1 MTQQFDLTFNTTN
14 TMDKMMTQSQSKSY
28 SSSSYAD
35 ADKFDNFLSNANK
48 SYTQDSTRN
57 DKSQSQSKTNNRQE
71 TSNNKSNSTV
81 AENKSEY
88 KESTKYEE
96 NSNNVSNENSV
107 KDEKT
112 SLDTKADNKK
122 SEIINDESNLVINE
136 EIVENNE
143 VDVKEMMMVSNAQL
157 SNVEVTSED
166 VSKLEKSFAMSD
178 VPVDEELPTEAIKSG
193 INLETLSKA
202 IETPV
207 EDTTD
212 VNMQV
217 VDNAVK
223 DSVVSKDD
231 AISAMYKVKTQNVED
246 TNDVKV
252 DNKVAIAEAK
262 VDTKLETSVETKAEP
277 KINVELDAKVSEN
290 VQLSNLEENNLK
302 MKDDLKVVDN
312 ADVEVKDVKSD
323 VETKVDVVKEED
335 FAVKDDVK
343 SNEKTNINDLDKI
356 QLVKDVKAE
365 KDELKATKDVQN
377 TVEELAK
384 NTKDGVIHEVKAVNI
399 DKVNGN
405 QKQET
410 ENTVSTDKLNKLQEE
425 VQSAKA
431 ENIFETLSTQDEKVS
446 NNDKK
451 VYDKFAKTNVESDET
466 MEIED
471 DTKGIEFISKKADKV
486 VDKTNIQDKHATNIK
501 DKVENVKIQVEDN
514 VKVVTNQT
522 QDSVKTEK
530 ANEAM
535 TKAGL
540 TTKSLREMDGKVT
553 SMETGNQAGAQ
564 FGETSQEMLM
574 RDILSHDATAQTGEA
589 KTTVDSTQA
598 LNKSTT
604 AQQPQ
609 AQQNTQEAQEVNIL
623 DQIRAKFA
631 VSKQNGLQ
639 KITIGLTPESLGKV
653 TVEIVKGQNGISANL
668 LAENPQAKEILDKN
682 LDGLKSVLQ
691 TQGVNVN
698 NVNVKV
704 TEAGR
709 SSENNNNMFQNDDGQ
724 FSQDSSGD
732 NSRGNNSSN
741 QEKHSEFEFMNNNSI
756 SAENTEPEDVIS
768 NTMQIEK
775 TVSIKGGNGKIS
787 YKL

>member
-1 MTQQFDLTFNTTN
+1 MKKFLTT
-14 TMDKMMTQSQSKSY
+14 
-28 SSSSYAD
+28 
-35 ADKFDNFLSNANK
+35 
-48 SYTQDSTRN
+48 
-57 DKSQSQSKTNNRQE
+57 
-71 TSNNKSNSTV
+71 
-81 AENKSEY
+81 
-88 KESTKYEE
+88 
-96 NSNNVSNENSV
+96 
-107 KDEKT
+107 
-112 SLDTKADNKK
+112 
-122 SEIINDESNLVINE
+122 
-136 EIVENNE
+136 
-143 VDVKEMMMVSNAQL
+143 
-157 SNVEVTSED
+157 
-166 VSKLEKSFAMSD
+166 
-178 VPVDEELPTEAIKSG
+178 IK
-193 INLETLSKA
+193 
-202 IETPV
+202 
-207 EDTTD
+207 
-212 VNMQV
+212 
-217 VDNAVK
+217 
-223 DSVVSKDD
+223 
-231 AISAMYKVKTQNVED
+231 
-246 TNDVKV
+246 
-252 DNKVAIAEAK
+252 KVA
-262 VDTKLETSVETKAEP
+262 
-277 KINVELDAKVSEN
+277 
-290 VQLSNLEENNLK
+290 
-302 MKDDLKVVDN
+302 
-312 ADVEVKDVKSD
+312 
-323 VETKVDVVKEED
+323 
-335 FAVKDDVK
+335 
-343 SNEKTNINDLDKI
+343 
-356 QLVKDVKAE
+356 
-365 KDELKATKDVQN
+365 
-377 TVEELAK
+377 
-384 NTKDGVIHEVKAVNI
+384 
-399 DKVNGN
+399 
-405 QKQET
+405 
-410 ENTVSTDKLNKLQEE
+410 
-425 VQSAKA
+425 
-431 ENIFETLSTQDEKVS
+431 
-446 NNDKK
+446 
-451 VYDKFAKTNVESDET
+451 DKFAKTNVESDET

-486 VDKTNIQDKHATNIK
+486 VDKTNIQDKQATNIK

-589 KTTVDSTQA
+589 KTTVDFTQA

-631 VSKQNGLQ
+631 ISKQNGLQ

-691 TQGVNVN
+691 SQGVNVN

-704 TEAGR
+704 TEVGR

>member
-1 MTQQFDLTFNTTN
+1 
-14 TMDKMMTQSQSKSY
+14 
-28 SSSSYAD
+28 
-35 ADKFDNFLSNANK
+35 
-48 SYTQDSTRN
+48 
-57 DKSQSQSKTNNRQE
+57 
-71 TSNNKSNSTV
+71 
-81 AENKSEY
+81 
-88 KESTKYEE
+88 
-96 NSNNVSNENSV
+96 
-107 KDEKT
+107 
-112 SLDTKADNKK
+112 
-122 SEIINDESNLVINE
+122 
-136 EIVENNE
+136 
-143 VDVKEMMMVSNAQL
+143 MMMVSNAQL

-231 AISAMYKVKTQNVED
+231 AISAMD

-277 KINVELDAKVSEN
+277 KIDVELDAKVSEN

-384 NTKDGVIHEVKAVNI
+384 NTKDGVIHEVKA
-399 DKVNGN
+399 KVNEN

-410 ENTVSTDKLNKLQEE
+410 ENTVSTDKFNKLQEE

-451 VYDKFAKTNVESDET
+451 VADKFAKTNVESDET

-486 VDKTNIQDKHATNIK
+486 VDKTNIQDKQATNIK

-589 KTTVDSTQA
+589 KTTVDFTQA

-604 AQQPQ
+604 AKQPQ

-691 TQGVNVN
+691 SQGVNVN

-741 QEKHSEFEFMNNNSI
+741 QEKHSEFEFVNNNSI

-768 NTMQIEK
+768 NTMQMEK